1 MSNMVEVPWHDGT
14 IRLVEYGT
22 PVLVHYPD
30 EIRGVV
36 RFAKDGGYATQD
48 SSSSL
53 EFDWNGH
60 KVLAVYGKVDAPKIK
75 ITVPK
80 TKGALVVDRFGTPAF
95 VRMSSISDGDQ
106 WQNLLKDV
114 FVSDIDVS
122 EAIRCDGYRVVFEG
136 AEA

>member
-30 EIRGVV
+30 EARCVV

-48 SSSSL
+48 SSGSL
-53 EFDWNGH
+53 KFDWNGH
-60 KVLAVYGKVDAPKIK
+60 KVLAVYGKVDASKIK
-75 ITVPK
+75 ITLPK
-80 TKGALVVDRFGTPAF
+80 NKGALVVDRFGTPAF
-95 VRMSSISDGDQ
+95 VRMSSISDGVP

-114 FVSDIDVS
+114 FVSDSEVS
-122 EAIRCDGYRVVFEG
+122 ATISSGNYKVVFEG
-136 AEA
+136 VGA

>member
-1 MSNMVEVPWHDGT
+1 MSNMVEIPWHDGT

-30 EIRGVV
+30 EARNVV
-36 RFAKDGGYATQD
+36 RFAKDGGYSTQD
-48 SSSSL
+48 SSGSSK
-53 EFDWNGH
+53 FDWNDH

-80 TKGALVVDRFGTPAF
+80 NKGALVVDRFGTPAF
-95 VRMSSISDGDQ
+95 VRMSSISYWDQ

-114 FVSDIDVS
+114 FVSDFEVS
-122 EAIRCDGYRVVFEG
+122 EAIRSGGYKVVFEG
-136 AEA
+136 VGA